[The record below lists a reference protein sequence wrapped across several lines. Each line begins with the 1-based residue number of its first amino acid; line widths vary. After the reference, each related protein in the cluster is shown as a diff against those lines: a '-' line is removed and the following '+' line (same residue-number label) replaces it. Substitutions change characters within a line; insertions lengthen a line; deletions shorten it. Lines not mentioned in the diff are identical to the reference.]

1 MEVPMAVGVQIDVV
15 GGTLAQYD
23 EVVERMGYLPGGL
36 PAPNVLFHWV
46 TPIEN
51 GFRVVDVWESREAF
65 DQFAREKMVPLF
77 EEVGVRVPSEITYF
91 EVHNYL
97 SGGRWRR

>member
-1 MEVPMAVGVQIDVV
+1 MAVGVQIDVV

-23 EVVERMGYLPGGL
+23 DVIERMGYLPGGP

-46 TPIEN
+46 AATEN

-65 DQFAREKMVPLF
+65 EQFSREKMVPLF
-77 EEVGVRVPSEITYF
+77 AEAGVPSTSEITYF

-97 SGGRWRR
+97 VGGRSKR